1 MTNVTSPSRLDT
13 TVDAGSAERA
23 FSQSVVISG
32 VRCSLTYVLIPFVF
46 PLLGF
51 GAGVG
56 PVIGIPVG
64 LAAIVANIVS
74 IRRFQRADHRWK
86 LPMITINA
94 AIIVL
99 LVILV
104 TVDFTRL

>member
-1 MTNVTSPSRLDT
+1 MTNVTSPRRLDA

-23 FSQSVVISG
+23 FSQSLVISG
-32 VRCSLTYVLIPFVF
+32 VRCGLTYVLIPFVF
-46 PLLGF
+46 PLVGF
-51 GAGVG
+51 GAGAG

-64 LAAIVANIVS
+64 LAAIAANLVS

-86 LPMITINA
+86 RPMTAINA

-99 LVILV
+99 LVVLV
-104 TVDFTRL
+104 TLDFTRL